1 MFKRVFT
8 ILESSIFNNYAFLSM
23 AIVLLMS
30 GDVFAAHPLIT
41 DDTGTQGAGKF
52 QLELIGEHARDNHD
66 IATEPASIFTAGL
79 RDNVDLVLSIPYHLL
94 RFRDH
99 EGHMITEHGI
109 SDIGI
114 EIKWR
119 FYDRERLSLALK
131 PGITLPIGDDEKGLG
146 DGKTSYGL
154 AFISTREIDP
164 IILHLDVS
172 FTKNRRELRD
182 VWHYSLAAEYTATR
196 KLKLVGNVGGEA
208 NPDRGSSTHP
218 AFILGGL
225 IYSLYENLD
234 LDIGIKAGLNQ
245 AEADYHILAGLTYR
259 F

>member
-1 MFKRVFT
+1 
-8 ILESSIFNNYAFLSM
+8 
-23 AIVLLMS
+23 
-30 GDVFAAHPLIT
+30 
-41 DDTGTQGAGKF
+41 
-52 QLELIGEHARDNHD
+52 
-66 IATEPASIFTAGL
+66 
-79 RDNVDLVLSIPYHLL
+79 
-94 RFRDH
+94 
-99 EGHMITEHGI
+99 MITEHGI

-119 FYDRERLSLALK
+119 FYDREGLSLALK

-182 VWHYSLAAEYTATR
+182 VWHYSLAAEYRATR
-196 KLKLVGNVGGEA
+196 KLRLVGNIGGET
-208 NPDRGSSTHP
+208 NPDRNSNTHP

-225 IYSLYENLD
+225 IYCLQENLELD
-234 LDIGIKAGLNQ
+234 LGIKAGLTQ
-245 AEADYHILAGLTYR
+245 AEPDYHVLAGLTYR